1 MEAEPRFGL
10 KRREKGEDS
19 TGQTVLRTEIQR
31 YKQGASDSDG
41 DSEDKEKKMKR
52 GWKRKDKGK
61 GRGLITGE
69 AHPRRWSRLQIK
81 DAQWS
86 FASLRI
92 TALSSGRTK
101 QDKQLY
107 YLYRY
112 C

>member
-1 MEAEPRFGL
+1 MKGGGGK
-10 KRREKGEDS
+10 KRRRTKRGDDGKFQAERNAVLISGNGS
-19 TGQTVLRTEIQR
+19 GSLLYGQTVLRTKIQR
-31 YKQGASDSDG
+31 YKQGASDSDS

-86 FASLRI
+86 FAS
-92 TALSSGRTK
+92 
-101 QDKQLY
+101 
-107 YLYRY
+107 
-112 C
+112 